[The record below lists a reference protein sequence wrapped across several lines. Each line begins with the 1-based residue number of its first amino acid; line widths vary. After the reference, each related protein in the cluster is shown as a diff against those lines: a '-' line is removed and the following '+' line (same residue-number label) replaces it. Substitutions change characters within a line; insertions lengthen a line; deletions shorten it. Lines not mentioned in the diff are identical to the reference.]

1 VSIAVAAVCDDAAV
15 LPSFRS
21 RLDAGGDPISVDLD
35 VDIDIDIDMNVD
47 MDVDSMDAYDY
58 GLPPDAIA
66 QEPIEPRSAAR
77 LLVSGR
83 LTADGHVGHAT
94 MADLPGLL
102 RDGDV
107 VVVNETRVL
116 PARLVLQK
124 SSGGRAEVLLLE
136 PMDPLGTT
144 WEALVR
150 PGRRLIPGT
159 VLFEQRMPGGEE
171 AGIGQEAGVLEVGE
185 RLVGHDDGR
194 RSVRLLDSGVIE
206 RVGAMP
212 LPPYIHQPLT
222 DPERYQ
228 TVYARVPGSVAAP
241 TAGLHLTREIL
252 EALSERNV
260 KIVRLNLCVGLATF
274 KPMTASKPED
284 HVMHSERYEI
294 GRETMDACEN
304 ARRVVAVGTTV
315 VRALETAAA
324 TGELSGQ
331 SELFIHGRYPFQ
343 LVDVLLTNFHLPRS
357 SLLLLVEAFV
367 GPRWRDLYRVAL
379 ERGYRFLSFGDAML
393 LERRSW

>member
-1 VSIAVAAVCDDAAV
+1 
-15 LPSFRS
+15 
-21 RLDAGGDPISVDLD
+21 
-35 VDIDIDIDMNVD
+35 
-47 MDVDSMDAYDY
+47 MDGYDY
-58 GLPPDAIA
+58 GLPVSAIA
-66 QEPIEPRSAAR
+66 QVPIEPRSAAR
-77 LLVSGR
+77 LLVD
-83 LTADGHVGHAT
+83 LDGKAGLAGLEHRRIS
-94 MADLPGLL
+94 DLPELL
-102 RDGDV
+102 QAGDV
-107 VVVNETRVL
+107 LVLNETRVI
-116 PARLVLQK
+116 PARLRLEK
-124 SSGGRAEVLLLE
+124 STGGKVEVLLLE
-136 PMDPLGTT
+136 PLSAGGVSGGTLT
-144 WEALVR
+144 AFPGGDRPDSGGDRPDSGAPGSGPQDSGAPGSGPQAWKALIR
-150 PGRRLIPGT
+150 PGARVQPGT
-159 VLFEQRMPGGEE
+159 ELFSADGSLAAVAGGKVDGQGMVRVVTLADAEVIEQ
-171 AGIGQEAGVLEVGE
+171 AGVV
-185 RLVGHDDGR
+185 
-194 RSVRLLDSGVIE
+194 
-206 RVGAMP
+206 P
-212 LPPYIHQPLT
+212 LPPYIRAPLG